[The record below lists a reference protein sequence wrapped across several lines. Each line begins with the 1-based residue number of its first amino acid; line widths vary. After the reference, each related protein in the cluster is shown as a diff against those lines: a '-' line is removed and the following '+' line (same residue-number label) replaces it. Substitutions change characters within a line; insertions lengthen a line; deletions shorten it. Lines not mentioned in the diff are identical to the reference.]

1 MGAAAALIA
10 LSGCGKKTS
19 VSESRERDSWGFLNW
34 TFTADGVLYRNQN
47 PPRNGKAEYY
57 DALSQSYF
65 PLCGRANCLHK
76 DDTCSAVHLNKAEL
90 LGQCGD
96 RWYYLMNEEDGS
108 LAFYS
113 CSMDGSG
120 EKREGDFPHNNYG
133 SVGTR
138 ALYTDHSCVYTA
150 EDVDLGTEQPV
161 GEWYPEHWN
170 SGIYQYQFDTKTE
183 QVLVPAEADVHMEL
197 IGKYKDKLLYRQSD
211 ENSSVMGM
219 LDLGTKEI
227 SHPMGKRFLTPV
239 NSFHDGLLAGN
250 LLENDTRSIVE
261 FNLETGEVNEIRT
274 GLEQGA
280 RLYWSRDLKLITE
293 AEKSDSGIKYR
304 TYQYGADGKQ
314 KLIREDEEG
323 NCLEVMA
330 VNNGMIYGELD
341 LDGET
346 VFKMATISLED
357 YLAGKSNWTVLEY

>member
-65 PLCGRANCLHK
+65 PLCGRANCRHK

-138 ALYTDHSCVYTA
+138 IYSGGCGSGNGAA
-150 EDVDLGTEQPV
+150 G
-161 GEWYPEHWN
+161 GEMV
-170 SGIYQYQFDTKTE
+170 FR
-183 QVLVPAEADVHMEL
+183 A
-197 IGKYKDKLLYRQSD
+197 
-211 ENSSVMGM
+211 
-219 LDLGTKEI
+219 
-227 SHPMGKRFLTPV
+227 
-239 NSFHDGLLAGN
+239 
-250 LLENDTRSIVE
+250 
-261 FNLETGEVNEIRT
+261 
-274 GLEQGA
+274 LEQ
-280 RLYWSRDLKLITE
+280 RDL
-293 AEKSDSGIKYR
+293 SVS
-304 TYQYGADGKQ
+304 
-314 KLIREDEEG
+314 
-323 NCLEVMA
+323 V
-330 VNNGMIYGELD
+330 
-341 LDGET
+341 
-346 VFKMATISLED
+346 
-357 YLAGKSNWTVLEY
+357 